1 MRKEW
6 ILTEEE
12 KCLKRRKIERNRII
26 KQQAQMVF
34 HQQPNETVPSNAESD
49 GHSNEVSTSM
59 AWGEFNKNV
68 KDGDDDVSLVDFAR
82 GWEEYSLRD

>member
-34 HQQPNETVPSNAESD
+34 HQQPNETIPSNPESD
-49 GHSNEVSTSM
+49 GHSNEVSTSL
-59 AWGEFNKNV
+59 ASREFNEEN
-68 KDGDDDVSLVDFAR
+68 DGDDDVSLVDFAR